1 MAVVKRLLLTQSG
14 HSATRAKMPKL
25 VVAGNCTVA
34 VSTYQDTVH
43 LEAGHLVE

>member
-1 MAVVKRLLLTQSG
+1 
-14 HSATRAKMPKL
+14 MPKP